1 MGMSGRLPE
10 RRPFFLLMALMERKY
25 AQTLCS
31 TETPMSQPTSDQNE
45 QPTDTVCPPDKSN
58 GTPGAQ
64 APGEPPSSERKIKAN
79 RENSK
84 HSTGPRTER
93 GKAAIRNNAWR
104 HGLYANDA
112 VIREGHGQENEEEFQ
127 VLLRGLQRSW
137 EPSDAMQERQV
148 RALAETE
155 WRLQRV
161 VRAEVGEIRR
171 RTELDWEM
179 VSTRHSKEISNLE
192 SKLNWLTEVRGD
204 VEECGY
210 VSGALQE
217 QLESVFGKDD
227 SLVVDCREISQLA
240 QKEQEERDLSDLSS
254 AELEQPQDGVQDG
267 GPSPEP
273 AQGKDS
279 SIVDYKFDLL
289 LLIDIRAAFLRH
301 HLESLRTEQLRW
313 QEANLLACKL
323 PSREFADTLIR
334 YETALEKKK
343 EKIIKLLLQLKGK

>member
-1 MGMSGRLPE
+1 
-10 RRPFFLLMALMERKY
+10 
-25 AQTLCS
+25 
-31 TETPMSQPTSDQNE
+31 MSQPTGDQND
-45 QPTDTVCPPDKSN
+45 QPTDSVRPPDKSN
-58 GTPGAQ
+58 GTSDAQ

-127 VLLRGLQRSW
+127 VLLRGFQRSW
-137 EPSDAMQERQV
+137 EPNNAMQEYQV

-155 WRLQRV
+155 WRLQRA

-171 RTELDWEM
+171 QTELDWEM
-179 VSTRHSKEISNLE
+179 LSTRHSKVISNVE
-192 SKLNWLTEVRGD
+192 SKLKLLTEVRDD
-204 VEECGY
+204 VEECSY

-217 QLESVFGKDD
+217 QLESLFGKDY
-227 SLVVDCREISQLA
+227 SLVADCREISQLA
-240 QKEQEERDLSDLSS
+240 QKEQEEQDRSDLSS
-254 AELEQPQDGVQDG
+254 AELETPQDGVQDG
-267 GPSPEP
+267 GPGPEP

-279 SIVDYKFDLL
+279 SAEDSSVVDYKFDLL
-289 LLIDIRAAFLRH
+289 LLIDISTALLKQD
-301 HLESLRTEQLRW
+301 LENLRTEQLRW
-313 QEANLLACKL
+313 HEANLLAYKL

-334 YETALEKKK
+334 YETSLEKKK
-343 EKIIKLLLQLKGK
+343 EKIIKLLLLLKGK

>member
-1 MGMSGRLPE
+1 
-10 RRPFFLLMALMERKY
+10 
-25 AQTLCS
+25 
-31 TETPMSQPTSDQNE
+31 MSQPTGDQKE
-45 QPTDTVCPPDKSN
+45 QPTDTVRPPDKSN
-58 GTPGAQ
+58 GTSGAQ
-64 APGEPPSSERKIKAN
+64 APGEPPSSEQKIKAN

-84 HSTGPRTER
+84 HSTGPKTER

-127 VLLRGLQRSW
+127 ELLRGFRRSW
-137 EPSDAMQERQV
+137 EPRDAMQEYQV

-171 RTELDWEM
+171 QTELDWATL
-179 VSTRHSKEISNLE
+179 STRDSKVISNLE
-192 SKLNWLTEVRGD
+192 SKLKLLAEVRDD
-204 VEECGY
+204 VKECGY
-210 VSGALQE
+210 VSNAFQE
-217 QLESVFGKDD
+217 QLESLFGKDV
-227 SLVVDCREISQLA
+227 SLVADCREISQLA
-240 QKEQEERDLSDLSS
+240 QKEQKEQDLSDLSS

-267 GPSPEP
+267 DPGPEP

-279 SIVDYKFDLL
+279 SAEDSSVGDYKFDLL
-289 LLIDIRAAFLRH
+289 LLIDISTVL
-301 HLESLRTEQLRW
+301 LEQDLENLRTERLRW
-313 QEANLLACKL
+313 QEANLLTCKL

-343 EKIIKLLLQLKGK
+343 ERIIKLLLQLKGK